1 MPATKKGLTADIFYG
16 RQNIDIIY
24 AGSGN
29 DTVFGQGGN
38 DEIHGGAG
46 VDILFGGNNNDA
58 FVFASGD
65 TGITLAGADTIAD
78 FSSADDLISTSLAG
92 GNVTIANG
100 AGLADFDAFLS
111 AANAVL
117 TAGAGT
123 NDAYMAWNAA
133 GSGNG
138 WLVIDENDS
147 GAVDVGDSLI
157 VLTGVNLANEF
168 SASDII

>member
-1 MPATKKGLTADIFYG
+1 M
-16 RQNIDIIY
+16 
-24 AGSGN
+24 
-29 DTVFGQGGN
+29 
-38 DEIHGGAG
+38 
-46 VDILFGGNNNDA
+46 
-58 FVFASGD
+58 FASGE
-65 TGITLAGADTIAD
+65 TGITLAAADTIAD
-78 FSSADDLISTSLAG
+78 FTTADDVIATSQVA

-117 TAGAGT
+117 TVGAGA

-157 VLTGVNLANEF
+157 VLTGVNLSGEF
-168 SASDII
+168 TTSDII